1 MFLME
6 QSARRLH
13 VPNAKRLRDRKK
25 LRSRDIR
32 GALVKHVFE
41 IQLTDPINLHKIY

>member
-13 VPNAKRLRDRKK
+13 VPNAKRLRDRTK

-32 GALVKHVFE
+32 GTLVKHVFE
-41 IQLTDPINLHKIY
+41 IQLTNPINLHKIY